1 MTLHYRAPACRAR
14 RAFTLIEL
22 LVVIAIIAV
31 LIGLLLPAV
40 QKVRDSASRAMTVPR
55 DPADISRR
63 LDVFAE
69 GSLTVQ
75 NAVWAVVT
83 DAAGASENQPL
94 NPDALRL
101 LDQVLADRE
110 GEIAGLQ
117 RDIESALGGRNLPTH
132 QREALQTALDAL
144 GESADGVG
152 KIRKVIASRVKPS

>member
-1 MTLHYRAPACRAR
+1 MRTPSILRNRTG
-14 RAFTLIEL
+14 FTGSEF

-40 QKVRDSASRAMTVPR
+40 QKVRDSGSRAMTTAR

-63 LDVFAE
+63 LDLFAE

-83 DAAGASENQPL
+83 DAASASENQPL

-152 KIRKVIASRVKPS
+152 KIRKVIASRVKRS

>member
-1 MTLHYRAPACRAR
+1 MRTRSILRNRSG
-14 RAFTLIEL
+14 FTGAEF

-40 QKVRDSASRAMTVPR
+40 QKVRDSAHRAMLTPH

-83 DAAGASENQPL
+83 DAAGASDNQPL
-94 NPDALRL
+94 NPDAIRL

-110 GEIAGLQ
+110 TEIAGLQ
-117 RDIESALGGRNLPTH
+117 RDIRSALDGRNLPSH
-132 QREALQTALDAL
+132 QREALQQALDAL
-144 GESADGVG
+144 DQSADGVA
-152 KIRKVIASRVKPS
+152 KIRKIIATRVKPN

>member
-1 MTLHYRAPACRAR
+1 MRTPSILRSRTG
-14 RAFTLIEL
+14 FTGSEF

-31 LIGLLLPAV
+31 LISLLLPAV
-40 QKVRDSASRAMTVPR
+40 QKVREASPGATTTPR

-63 LDVFAE
+63 LDLFAE

-110 GEIAGLQ
+110 TEIAGLQ
-117 RDIESALGGRNLPTH
+117 RDIASALDGRNLPTH
-132 QREALQTALDAL
+132 QREALQKAL
-144 GESADGVG
+144 
-152 KIRKVIASRVKPS
+152 ASRVVKPN

>member
-1 MTLHYRAPACRAR
+1 MRTPSILRTRSG
-14 RAFTLIEL
+14 FTGAEF

-40 QKVRDSASRAMTVPR
+40 QKVREAAPGAGTVPSR

-83 DAAGASENQPL
+83 DAASSSENQPL
-94 NPDALRL
+94 NADALRL

-144 GESADGVG
+144 GESADG
-152 KIRKVIASRVKPS
+152 